1 MTREGLAKCVVNHG
15 DICWLKHWNAF
26 LLWRHTTQKSRH
38 VGDFWYLITQKNL
51 CSTAPKK
58 HQLVFF
64 QTSACCGIWGCCS
77 PGKLHPH
84 ASKNPMNSMD
94 LMIWLRIFQLN
105 KVYQTSHK
113 NPQPTFSLS
122 SLTIPPWRTCF
133 QLFMF
138 GPKAF
143 ELEVNWGGEEISGS
157 GSLPNSTFEETSC
170 CLMVRS
176 VYVYEIYFNCSYGS
190 FCSSWLWP
198 Y

>member
-1 MTREGLAKCVVNHG
+1 MEAYYPRITS
-15 DICWLKHWNAF
+15 CWRF
-26 LLWRHTTQKSRH
+26 LIFDNPEESMQ
-38 VGDFWYLITQKNL
+38 Y
-51 CSTAPKK
+51 CPKQK

-64 QTSACCGIWGCCS
+64 QTSACCGIWGSCS

-84 ASKNPMNSMD
+84 ASKNPMISMA

-157 GSLPNSTFEETSC
+157 LPNSTFEETSC

-176 VYVYEIYFNCSYGS
+176 VYVYEIQYTLIVVMVVFVLVDCGRISY
-190 FCSSWLWP
+190 W
-198 Y
+198 